1 MKKILYV
8 LFAVMTCLFVTGL
21 VKADGPSYEIQS
33 YRGTLILETWD
44 DATYEEE
51 LLYHFTTSY
60 NGQYVTLG
68 SAGKMPQGFEIV
80 TPPLVEV
87 EGRTLSQEPEVQ
99 NLGDG
104 YQVKI
109 YNGGSAGDTVK
120 VKVTWQL
127 KNLLYVHRDILL
139 LNWKPISDGDQGV
152 GEVELMVIPKFAS
165 EVSKSELNIHTSYMG
180 PDASI
185 KKEGANYIASLKN
198 LKRKEGVEIYAY
210 WLKSDVAS
218 FGESDRDT
226 GLMEEDNYH
235 RTQAGIVQKRTW
247 VRLFMKVLLPI
258 LVLLFLLLAIYYRH
272 RFMQSVTSTKVF
284 PKNSRLY
291 EIPNNV
297 APLLMASIVYSTEL
311 DEISPTKK
319 HARGAFKFDQLVQA
333 TLLDLID
340 RKNIICEQYDTHT
353 VLTIQNE
360 DTLDEFEREFLRL
373 AFGTQK
379 TCRTDDLFS
388 DYEISDSLYKYASK
402 KDQDEIRERGK
413 QAQNRIDAAISR
425 VAQAVQQKIQT
436 FTLPSYYRPLEAG
449 EESAG
454 RKSLFFG
461 WAAWSIALVAGLVA
475 YFVLNWLSIF
485 CVMYVLVMWILP
497 ATFQGKFSLYQRDGV
512 PTELGAEQRYY
523 WDSFRNMLRDIAHLE
538 EAEIQSLVLWNRLL
552 VYATL
557 FGFADQVSKVMK
569 LRQIH
574 LENPSMDAYVYT
586 PFRSNLIHSSRLLSN
601 YGTTATTASHFT
613 VSSGGSSGGGFSGG
627 GGGGGFGAF

>member
-51 LLYHFTTSY
+51 LVYHFTTSY

-373 AFGTQK
+373 AFGSQK
-379 TCRTDDLFS
+379 YCRTDDLFS

-425 VAQAVQQKIQT
+425 VAQAVQQKIRT

-461 WAAWSIALVAGLVA
+461 WAAWSIALVAGIVA
-475 YFVLNWLSIF
+475 YVVLNWLSIF
-485 CVMYVLVMWILP
+485 CVIYVLVMWILQ
-497 ATFQGKFSLYQRDGV
+497 TSFQGKFSLYQRDGV

>member
-8 LFAVMTCLFVTGL
+8 LLAVMACLFITGF
-21 VKADGPSYEIQS
+21 VKADGPSYEVQS
-33 YRGTLILETWD
+33 YRGTLTLETWD

-51 LLYHFTTSY
+51 LVYHFTTSY
-60 NGQYVTLG
+60 NGQYVSLG

-80 TPPLVEV
+80 IPPLVEV
-87 EGRTLSQEPEVQ
+87 EGRTLSQEPEVH

-120 VKVTWQL
+120 IKVTWRL
-127 KNLLYVHRDILL
+127 KNLLYVHQDILL

-185 KKEGANYIASLKN
+185 QKEGANYIASLKN

-218 FGESDRDT
+218 FGESDRDS
-226 GLMEEDNYH
+226 GLMEEANYH
-235 RTQAGIVQKRTW
+235 RTEAGIVQKRTW
-247 VRLFMKVLLPI
+247 IRLFMKVLLPI

-272 RFMQSVTSTKVF
+272 RFMQSVTSAKVF

-373 AFGTQK
+373 AFGSQK
-379 TCRTDDLFS
+379 YCRTDDLFS

-425 VAQAVQQKIQT
+425 VSQAVQQKIQT

-461 WAAWSIALVAGLVA
+461 WAAWCIALVAGLVA

-497 ATFQGKFSLYQRDGV
+497 TSFQGKFSLYQRDGV

>member
-1 MKKILYV
+1 
-8 LFAVMTCLFVTGL
+8 
-21 VKADGPSYEIQS
+21 
-33 YRGTLILETWD
+33 
-44 DATYEEE
+44 
-51 LLYHFTTSY
+51 
-60 NGQYVTLG
+60 
-68 SAGKMPQGFEIV
+68 
-80 TPPLVEV
+80 
-87 EGRTLSQEPEVQ
+87 
-99 NLGDG
+99 
-104 YQVKI
+104 
-109 YNGGSAGDTVK
+109 
-120 VKVTWQL
+120 
-127 KNLLYVHRDILL
+127 
-139 LNWKPISDGDQGV
+139 
-152 GEVELMVIPKFAS
+152 
-165 EVSKSELNIHTSYMG
+165 
-180 PDASI
+180 
-185 KKEGANYIASLKN
+185 
-198 LKRKEGVEIYAY
+198 
-210 WLKSDVAS
+210 
-218 FGESDRDT
+218 
-226 GLMEEDNYH
+226 MEEANYH
-235 RTQAGIVQKRTW
+235 RTEAGIVQKRTW
-247 VRLFMKVLLPI
+247 IRLFMKVLLPI

-291 EIPNNV
+291 EIPNNI

-311 DEISPTKK
+311 DEISPTKE
-319 HARGAFKFDQLVQA
+319 HVHGAFKFDQLVQA

-373 AFGTQK
+373 AFGSQK
-379 TCRTDDLFS
+379 YCRTDDLFS

-425 VAQAVQQKIQT
+425 VAQAVQQKIRT

-461 WAAWSIALVAGLVA
+461 WAAWSIALVAGIVA
-475 YFVLNWLSIF
+475 YVVLNWLSIF

-497 ATFQGKFSLYQRDGV
+497 TSFQGKFSLYQRDGV
-512 PTELGAEQRYY
+512 PTEIGAEQRYY

>member
-21 VKADGPSYEIQS
+21 VKADGPSYEIHS

-51 LLYHFTTSY
+51 LVYHFTTSY

-247 VRLFMKVLLPI
+247 IRLFIKVLLPI

-272 RFMQSVTSTKVF
+272 RFMKSVTSTKVF

-373 AFGTQK
+373 AFGSQK
-379 TCRTDDLFS
+379 YCRTDDLFS

-425 VAQAVQQKIQT
+425 VSQAVQQKIQT

-461 WAAWSIALVAGLVA
+461 WVAWSIALVAGLVA

-497 ATFQGKFSLYQRDGV
+497 ASFQGKFSLYQRDGV

-574 LENPSMDAYVYT
+574 LENPGMDAYVYT

>member
-51 LLYHFTTSY
+51 LVYHFTTSY

-235 RTQAGIVQKRTW
+235 RTEAGIVQKRTW
-247 VRLFMKVLLPI
+247 IRLFIKVLLPI

-272 RFMQSVTSTKVF
+272 RFMKSVTSTKVF

-373 AFGTQK
+373 AFGSQK

-436 FTLPSYYRPLEAG
+436 FTLPSYYRPLESG

-461 WAAWSIALVAGLVA
+461 WAAWSIALVAGIVA
-475 YFVLNWLSIF
+475 YVVLNWLSIF
-485 CVMYVLVMWILP
+485 CVIYVLVMWILP
-497 ATFQGKFSLYQRDGV
+497 TSFQGKFSLYQRDGV
-512 PTELGAEQRYY
+512 PTEIGAEQRYY

>member
-51 LLYHFTTSY
+51 LVYHFTTSY

>member
-51 LLYHFTTSY
+51 LVYHFTTSY

-152 GEVELMVIPKFAS
+152 KKVELQIIPKFAS

-185 KKEGANYIASLKN
+185 QKEGANYIASLKN

-218 FGESDRDT
+218 FGESDRDS
-226 GLMEEDNYH
+226 GLMEEANYH
-235 RTQAGIVQKRTW
+235 RTEAGIVQKRTW
-247 VRLFMKVLLPI
+247 IRLFIKVLLPI

-272 RFMQSVTSTKVF
+272 RFMQSVTSAKVF

-373 AFGTQK
+373 AFGSQK
-379 TCRTDDLFS
+379 YCRTDDLFS

-402 KDQDEIRERGK
+402 NDQDEIRERGK

-425 VAQAVQQKIQT
+425 VSQAVQQKIQT

-497 ATFQGKFSLYQRDGV
+497 TSLQGKFSLYQRDGV

>member
-51 LLYHFTTSY
+51 LVYHFTTSY

-436 FTLPSYYRPLEAG
+436 FTLPSYYCPLEAG

>member
-51 LLYHFTTSY
+51 LVYHFTTSY

-461 WAAWSIALVAGLVA
+461 WAAWSIALVAGIVA
-475 YFVLNWLSIF
+475 YVVLNWLSIF
-485 CVMYVLVMWILP
+485 CVIYVLVMWILQ
-497 ATFQGKFSLYQRDGV
+497 TSFQGKFSLYQRDGV

>member
-8 LFAVMTCLFVTGL
+8 LFAVMACLFVTGL

-51 LLYHFTTSY
+51 LVYHFTTSY

-235 RTQAGIVQKRTW
+235 RTEAGIVQKRTW
-247 VRLFMKVLLPI
+247 IRLFIKVLLPI

-272 RFMQSVTSTKVF
+272 RFMKSVTSTKVF

-319 HARGAFKFDQLVQA
+319 HARGVFKFDQLVQA

-373 AFGTQK
+373 AFGSQK
-379 TCRTDDLFS
+379 YCRTDDLFS

-425 VAQAVQQKIQT
+425 VSQAVQQKIQT

-497 ATFQGKFSLYQRDGV
+497 TSFQGKFSLYQRDGV
-512 PTELGAEQRYY
+512 STELGAEQRYY

>member
-51 LLYHFTTSY
+51 LVYHFTTSY

-235 RTQAGIVQKRTW
+235 RTEAGIVQKRTW
-247 VRLFMKVLLPI
+247 IRLFIKVLLPI

-272 RFMQSVTSTKVF
+272 RFMKSVTSTKVF

-319 HARGAFKFDQLVQA
+319 HARGVFKFDQLVQA

-373 AFGTQK
+373 AFGSQK
-379 TCRTDDLFS
+379 YCRTDDLFS

-425 VAQAVQQKIQT
+425 VSQAVQQKIQT

-497 ATFQGKFSLYQRDGV
+497 TSFQGKFSLYQRDGV
-512 PTELGAEQRYY
+512 STELGAEQRYY

>member
-1 MKKILYV
+1 
-8 LFAVMTCLFVTGL
+8 
-21 VKADGPSYEIQS
+21 
-33 YRGTLILETWD
+33 
-44 DATYEEE
+44 
-51 LLYHFTTSY
+51 
-60 NGQYVTLG
+60 
-68 SAGKMPQGFEIV
+68 MPQGFEIV

-235 RTQAGIVQKRTW
+235 RTEAGIVQKRTW
-247 VRLFMKVLLPI
+247 IRLFIKVLLPI

-272 RFMQSVTSTKVF
+272 RFMKSVTSTKVF

-319 HARGAFKFDQLVQA
+319 HARGVFKFDQLVQA

-373 AFGTQK
+373 AFGSQK
-379 TCRTDDLFS
+379 YCRTDDLFS

-425 VAQAVQQKIQT
+425 VSQAVQQKIQT

-497 ATFQGKFSLYQRDGV
+497 TSFQGKFSLYQRDGV
-512 PTELGAEQRYY
+512 STELGAEQRYY

>member
-51 LLYHFTTSY
+51 LVYHFTTSY

-235 RTQAGIVQKRTW
+235 RTEAGIVQKRTW
-247 VRLFMKVLLPI
+247 IRLFIKVLLPI

-272 RFMQSVTSTKVF
+272 RFMKSVTSTKVF

-319 HARGAFKFDQLVQA
+319 HARGVFKFDQLVQA

-373 AFGTQK
+373 AFGSQK
-379 TCRTDDLFS
+379 YCRTDDLFS

-425 VAQAVQQKIQT
+425 VSQAVQQKIQT

-497 ATFQGKFSLYQRDGV
+497 TSFQGKFSLYQRDGV
-512 PTELGAEQRYY
+512 PTEIGAEQRYY

>member
-51 LLYHFTTSY
+51 LVYHFTTSY

-185 KKEGANYIASLKN
+185 QKEGANYIASLKN

-247 VRLFMKVLLPI
+247 IRLFIKVLLPI

-272 RFMQSVTSTKVF
+272 RFMKSVTSTKVF

-373 AFGTQK
+373 AFGSQK
-379 TCRTDDLFS
+379 YCRTDDLFS

-425 VAQAVQQKIQT
+425 VSQAVQQKIQT

-461 WAAWSIALVAGLVA
+461 WVAWSIALVAGLVA

-497 ATFQGKFSLYQRDGV
+497 TSFQGKFSLYQRDGV

>member
-51 LLYHFTTSY
+51 LVYHFTTSY

-235 RTQAGIVQKRTW
+235 RTEAGIVQKRTW
-247 VRLFMKVLLPI
+247 IRLFIKVLLPI

-373 AFGTQK
+373 AFGSQK

-425 VAQAVQQKIQT
+425 VSQAVQQKIQT

-497 ATFQGKFSLYQRDGV
+497 TSFQGKFSLYQRDGV
-512 PTELGAEQRYY
+512 PTEIGAEQRYY

>member
-51 LLYHFTTSY
+51 LVYHFTTSY

-165 EVSKSELNIHTSYMG
+165 EVSKSEINIHTSYMG

-210 WLKSDVAS
+210 WLKSDIAS

-235 RTQAGIVQKRTW
+235 RTEAGIVQKRTW
-247 VRLFMKVLLPI
+247 IRLFMKVLLPI
-258 LVLLFLLLAIYYRH
+258 LVLLLLLLAIYYRH

-373 AFGTQK
+373 AFGSQK

-425 VAQAVQQKIQT
+425 VSQAVQQKIQT

-461 WAAWSIALVAGLVA
+461 WAAWSIALVAGIVA
-475 YFVLNWLSIF
+475 YVVLNWLSIF

-497 ATFQGKFSLYQRDGV
+497 TSFQGKFSLYQRDGV
-512 PTELGAEQRYY
+512 PTEIGAEQRYY

-569 LRQIH
+569 IRQIH

-586 PFRSNLIHSSRLLSN
+586 PFRSNLIHSSRLLSS

>member
-51 LLYHFTTSY
+51 LVYHFTTSY

-152 GEVELMVIPKFAS
+152 KKVELQIIPKFAS

-185 KKEGANYIASLKN
+185 QKEGANYIASLKN

-218 FGESDRDT
+218 FGESDRDS
-226 GLMEEDNYH
+226 GLMEEANYH
-235 RTQAGIVQKRTW
+235 RTEAGIVQKRTW
-247 VRLFMKVLLPI
+247 IRLFMKVLLPI

-272 RFMQSVTSTKVF
+272 RFMQSVTSAKVF

-373 AFGTQK
+373 AFGSQK
-379 TCRTDDLFS
+379 YCRTDDLFS
-388 DYEISDSLYKYASK
+388 DYEISDSLYK
-402 KDQDEIRERGK
+402 
-413 QAQNRIDAAISR
+413 
-425 VAQAVQQKIQT
+425 
-436 FTLPSYYRPLEAG
+436 
-449 EESAG
+449 
-454 RKSLFFG
+454 
-461 WAAWSIALVAGLVA
+461 
-475 YFVLNWLSIF
+475 
-485 CVMYVLVMWILP
+485 
-497 ATFQGKFSLYQRDGV
+497 
-512 PTELGAEQRYY
+512 
-523 WDSFRNMLRDIAHLE
+523 
-538 EAEIQSLVLWNRLL
+538 
-552 VYATL
+552 
-557 FGFADQVSKVMK
+557 
-569 LRQIH
+569 
-574 LENPSMDAYVYT
+574 
-586 PFRSNLIHSSRLLSN
+586 
-601 YGTTATTASHFT
+601 
-613 VSSGGSSGGGFSGG
+613 
-627 GGGGGFGAF
+627 

>member
-51 LLYHFTTSY
+51 LVYHFTTSY

-109 YNGGSAGDTVK
+109 YNGGSTGDTVK

-218 FGESDRDT
+218 FGESDRDS

-235 RTQAGIVQKRTW
+235 RTEAGIVQKRTW
-247 VRLFMKVLLPI
+247 IRLFMKVLLPI

-373 AFGTQK
+373 AFGSQK

-413 QAQNRIDAAISR
+413 QAQNRIDTAISR

-436 FTLPSYYRPLEAG
+436 FTLPSYYRPLESG

-485 CVMYVLVMWILP
+485 CVIYVLVMWILP
-497 ATFQGKFSLYQRDGV
+497 TSFQGKFSLYQRDGV
-512 PTELGAEQRYY
+512 PTEIGAEQRYY

>member
-1 MKKILYV
+1 MGIRGVKK
-8 LFAVMTCLFVTGL
+8 
-21 VKADGPSYEIQS
+21 
-33 YRGTLILETWD
+33 
-44 DATYEEE
+44 
-51 LLYHFTTSY
+51 
-60 NGQYVTLG
+60 
-68 SAGKMPQGFEIV
+68 
-80 TPPLVEV
+80 
-87 EGRTLSQEPEVQ
+87 
-99 NLGDG
+99 
-104 YQVKI
+104 
-109 YNGGSAGDTVK
+109 
-120 VKVTWQL
+120 
-127 KNLLYVHRDILL
+127 
-139 LNWKPISDGDQGV
+139 
-152 GEVELMVIPKFAS
+152 VELQIIPKFAS

-185 KKEGANYIASLKN
+185 QKEGANYIASLKN

-226 GLMEEDNYH
+226 GLMEEANYH
-235 RTQAGIVQKRTW
+235 RTEAGIVQKRTW
-247 VRLFMKVLLPI
+247 IRLFMKVLLPI

-272 RFMQSVTSTKVF
+272 RFMQSVTSAKVF

-373 AFGTQK
+373 AFGSQK
-379 TCRTDDLFS
+379 YCRTDDLFS

-425 VAQAVQQKIQT
+425 VSQAVQQKIQT
-436 FTLPSYYRPLEAG
+436 FTLPSYYRPLESG

-461 WAAWSIALVAGLVA
+461 WAAWSLALVAGLVA
-475 YFVLNWLSIF
+475 YFILNWFSIF

-497 ATFQGKFSLYQRDGV
+497 TSFQGKFSLYQRDGV

>member
-1 MKKILYV
+1 MG
-8 LFAVMTCLFVTGL
+8 AEVT
-21 VKADGPSYEIQS
+21 
-33 YRGTLILETWD
+33 
-44 DATYEEE
+44 
-51 LLYHFTTSY
+51 
-60 NGQYVTLG
+60 
-68 SAGKMPQGFEIV
+68 
-80 TPPLVEV
+80 
-87 EGRTLSQEPEVQ
+87 VQ
-99 NLGDG
+99 
-104 YQVKI
+104 
-109 YNGGSAGDTVK
+109 
-120 VKVTWQL
+120 
-127 KNLLYVHRDILL
+127 
-139 LNWKPISDGDQGV
+139 
-152 GEVELMVIPKFAS
+152 
-165 EVSKSELNIHTSYMG
+165 
-180 PDASI
+180 
-185 KKEGANYIASLKN
+185 KEGANYRAILHH

-226 GLMEEDNYH
+226 GLMEEANYH

-247 VRLFMKVLLPI
+247 IRLFIKVLLPI

-272 RFMQSVTSTKVF
+272 RFMKSVTSTKVF

-373 AFGTQK
+373 AFGSQK
-379 TCRTDDLFS
+379 YCRTDDLFS

-425 VAQAVQQKIQT
+425 VSQAVQQKIQT

-461 WAAWSIALVAGLVA
+461 WVAWSIALVAGLVA

-497 ATFQGKFSLYQRDGV
+497 ASFQGKFSLYQRDGV

>member
-33 YRGTLILETWD
+33 YRGALILETWD

-51 LLYHFTTSY
+51 LVYHFTTSY

-235 RTQAGIVQKRTW
+235 RTEAGIVQKRTW
-247 VRLFMKVLLPI
+247 IRLFIKVLLPI

-272 RFMQSVTSTKVF
+272 RFMKSVTSTKVF

-291 EIPNNV
+291 EIPNNI

-311 DEISPTKK
+311 DEISPTKE
-319 HARGAFKFDQLVQA
+319 HVHGAFKFDQLVQA

-373 AFGTQK
+373 AFGSQK
-379 TCRTDDLFS
+379 YCRTDDLFS

-425 VAQAVQQKIQT
+425 VAQAVQQKIRT

-461 WAAWSIALVAGLVA
+461 WAAWSIALVAGIVA
-475 YFVLNWLSIF
+475 YVVLNWLSIF

-497 ATFQGKFSLYQRDGV
+497 TSFQGKFSLYQRDGV
-512 PTELGAEQRYY
+512 PTEIGAEQRYY

-538 EAEIQSLVLWNRLL
+538 EAEVQSLVLWNRLL

-586 PFRSNLIHSSRLLSN
+586 PFRSNLIHSSHLLSN
-601 YGTTATTASHFT
+601 YGTTASTASHFT

>member
-51 LLYHFTTSY
+51 LVYHFTTSY

-152 GEVELMVIPKFAS
+152 KKVELQIIPKFAS

-185 KKEGANYIASLKN
+185 QKEGANYIASLKN

-272 RFMQSVTSTKVF
+272 RFMQSVTSAKVF

-373 AFGTQK
+373 AFGSQK
-379 TCRTDDLFS
+379 YCRTDDLFS

-413 QAQNRIDAAISR
+413 QVQNRIDAAISR
-425 VAQAVQQKIQT
+425 VSQAVQQKIQT
-436 FTLPSYYRPLEAG
+436 FTLPSYYRPLESG

-461 WAAWSIALVAGLVA
+461 WAAWSIALVAGLIA

-497 ATFQGKFSLYQRDGV
+497 TSFQGKFSLYQRDGV

>member
-33 YRGTLILETWD
+33 YRGTLIMETWD

-51 LLYHFTTSY
+51 LVYHFTTSY

-127 KNLLYVHRDILL
+127 KKLLYVHRDILL

-152 GEVELMVIPKFAS
+152 KKVELQIIPKFAS

-185 KKEGANYIASLKN
+185 QKEGANYIASLKN

-226 GLMEEDNYH
+226 GLMEEENYH
-235 RTQAGIVQKRTW
+235 RTEAGIVQKRTW
-247 VRLFMKVLLPI
+247 IRLFMKVLLPI
-258 LVLLFLLLAIYYRH
+258 LVLFFLFLAIYYRH

-373 AFGTQK
+373 AFGSQK
-379 TCRTDDLFS
+379 YCRTDDLFS

-461 WAAWSIALVAGLVA
+461 WTAWSIALVAGIVA
-475 YFVLNWLSIF
+475 YVVLNWLSIF

-497 ATFQGKFSLYQRDGV
+497 TSFQGKFSLYQRDGV
-512 PTELGAEQRYY
+512 PTEIGAEQRYY

-574 LENPSMDAYVYT
+574 LDNPSMDAYVYT